1 MQPSAARH
9 LLPGASRSGP
19 VSPLMILC
27 GSHCARPLPGQ
38 PEINPAAKMVGTS
51 KPKTASAMS
60 GSAADV
66 RNHGTA
72 AAARPFIH
80 IVPGVR

>member
-1 MQPSAARH
+1 MQPSPARH

-27 GSHCARPLPGQ
+27 GSHCPRSR

-66 RNHGTA
+66 RNRVLPPLPG
-72 AAARPFIH
+72 PFTR